1 MNVVASAPEGL
12 EKSLAEEISNL
23 GGFNINTYKRF
34 IKFDCDFETF
44 YRVHFYSRFAFRFYR
59 QIASFNCY
67 DKQSLYQ
74 GVRDSF
80 DWLDWLHFD
89 KTFNVQVTGRT
100 SSLSHTHFTCLLY
113 TSPSPRDRTR
123 SRMPSSA

>member
-12 EKSLAEEISNL
+12 EKYLAKEISNL

-34 IKFDCDFETF
+34 INFECDFETF
-44 YRVHFYSRFAFRFYR
+44 YRVHFYSRLAFRFYR
-59 QIASFNCY
+59 EITSFNCY
-67 DKQSLYQ
+67 DKQSLYE

-80 DWLDWLHFD
+80 DWLNWLHYE

-100 SSLSHTHFTCLLY
+100 SSLSHTPVSYTHLTLPTILLV
-113 TSPSPRDRTR
+113 
-123 SRMPSSA
+123 